1 MATTTTTILVTGA
14 TGTIGREI
22 VFALAAHQNVR
33 ILAGSRDPEH
43 SARQFQPLGNVRA
56 VALDLERSDTI
67 PAALSGVDKIA
78 IVSPLAPS
86 MSQQMQHLVAAAQQ
100 AGIEHLVRSS
110 LIGTDEPDP
119 IIEAEWHAAA
129 DAAVCASGIPFTI
142 LQPTQYFQN
151 LVNFGH
157 DHTVREQG
165 AIYLPLGRS
174 RVSNVDTRDIGAV
187 AARVLLTPGSEH
199 HGRSYVLTGGES
211 IGMDEIAEAIGQ
223 ALGKPVR
230 YVPVEEAQYREGMLG
245 AGVPEVIVEAILG
258 WFAYCRAGRADRIA
272 PDVEHLLGRKPIALH
287 EFVRD
292 HVDRYR

>member
-1 MATTTTTILVTGA
+1 MATTTTILVTGA

-22 VFALAAHQNVR
+22 VFALAAHQEARV
-33 ILAGSRDPEH
+33 LAGSRDPEQ
-43 SARQFQPLGNVRA
+43 AAKQFQHLGNVRP
-56 VALDLERSDTI
+56 VALDLERADTI
-67 PAALSGVDKIA
+67 PAALAGVDKIA

-86 MSQQMQHLVAAAQQ
+86 ISQQMHRLVAAARS
-100 AGIEHLVRSS
+100 AGIQHLVRSS
-110 LIGTDEPDP
+110 LIGTDEPDL
-119 IIEAEWHAAA
+119 ITEAQWHAEA
-129 DAAVCASGIPFTI
+129 DAAVRASGIPFTI

-157 DHTVREQG
+157 DRTVREQG
-165 AIYLPLGRS
+165 AIYLPLGES

-199 HGRSYVLTGGES
+199 HGRSYALTGGES
-211 IGMDEIAEAIGQ
+211 IGMDEVAQAIGQ

-230 YVPVEEAQYREGMLG
+230 YVPLEEDQYRQGMLG
-245 AGVPEVIVEAILG
+245 AGVPAVIVEAILG
-258 WFAYCRAGRADRIA
+258 WFAYCRAGRADRVT
-272 PDVEHLLGRKPIALH
+272 PDVERLLGRKPIALG